1 MSQAKIK
8 GTEFYGDRAM
18 SKNLAYMTAGVL
30 TVLMSAGPA
39 FAEISVPEPATM
51 TLFGAGALAAVVVN
65 RFRRRK

>member
-1 MSQAKIK
+1 MSQAKNK
-8 GTEFYGDRAM
+8 PMQFYGDRTM

-39 FAEISVPEPATM
+39 FADVSVPEPATM
-51 TLFGAGALAAVVVN
+51 TLFGAGVLATAVVN

>member
-1 MSQAKIK
+1 
-8 GTEFYGDRAM
+8 M

-39 FAEISVPEPATM
+39 FADIQVPEPATM